1 MRPVNFRLLVL
12 FMPVFVLSGLNAQNS
27 VKPAYLNTSLPAEQR
42 AADLVHRMTVE
53 EKVSQLVNQSRAI
66 PRLNVPDYDWWSEAL
81 HGVANNGGIT
91 TFPEPVGL
99 AATFD
104 TDVIHR
110 MAIATSV
117 EGRIKYVQGTA
128 TATSLRVSTSGRR
141 TSTSFAIPVGDAAR
155 KPTGKTRS

>member
-1 MRPVNFRLLVL
+1 MKSIQSTESPKMCSSKSPILVATILLISV
-12 FMPVFVLSGLNAQNS
+12 VGLCAQNPE
-27 VKPAYLNTSLPAEQR
+27 KPAYLNTSLSAEQR
-42 AADLVHRMTVE
+42 ASDLVHRMTVE

-104 TDVIHR
+104 PDAIHR
-110 MAIATSV
+110 MAIATST
-117 EGRIKYVQGTA
+117 EA
-128 TATSLRVSTSGRR
+128 
-141 TSTSFAIPVGDAAR
+141 
-155 KPTGKTRS
+155 

>member
-1 MRPVNFRLLVL
+1 MVPAKLSILALLAL
-12 FMPVFVLSGLNAQNS
+12 LLSFAGLNAQNS
-27 VKPAYLNTSLPAEQR
+27 PAPDYLNTALPLGKR

-104 TDVIHR
+104 TDVIHQ
-110 MAIATSV
+110 MAIATSI
-117 EGRIKYVQGTA
+117 E
-128 TATSLRVSTSGRR
+128 
-141 TSTSFAIPVGDAAR
+141 
-155 KPTGKTRS
+155 

>member
-1 MRPVNFRLLVL
+1 MRKTPE
-12 FMPVFVLSGLNAQNS
+12 
-27 VKPAYLNTSLPAEQR
+27 KPAYLNTSLPAEQR

-81 HGVANNGGIT
+81 HGVPTTAVSP

-104 TDVIHR
+104 TGCHSPDGHR
-110 MAIATSV
+110 D
-117 EGRIKYVQGTA
+117 QH
-128 TATSLRVSTSGRR
+128 
-141 TSTSFAIPVGDAAR
+141 
-155 KPTGKTRS
+155 

>member
-1 MRPVNFRLLVL
+1 MRPFNFRVLVL
-12 FMPVFVLSGLNAQNS
+12 FVPMFALNDLNAQNS
-27 VKPAYLNTSLPAEQR
+27 EKPAYLNTSLPAEQR
-42 AADLVHRMTVE
+42 AADLVHHMTVE

>member
-1 MRPVNFRLLVL
+1 M
-12 FMPVFVLSGLNAQNS
+12 S
-27 VKPAYLNTSLPAEQR
+27 AEQR

-104 TDVIHR
+104 TDVIHQ
-110 MAIATSV
+110 MAIATSI
-117 EGRIKYVQGTA
+117 EARIKYVEGMKDGHSDIFRGSRLLGAEHQHLPRSPLGPRTGD
-128 TATSLRVSTSGRR
+128 LRRR
-141 TSTSFAIPVGDAAR
+141 S
-155 KPTGKTRS
+155 RS

>member
-27 VKPAYLNTSLPAEQR
+27 VKPAYLNTSLPAGQR

-128 TATSLRVSTSGRR
+128 TATSFRVSTSGPQ
-141 TSTSFAIPVGDAAR
+141 TSTSFAIPAGDAAR
-155 KPTGKTRS
+155 KPMGKTHS

>member
-12 FMPVFVLSGLNAQNS
+12 FVPVFVLSGLNAQNS
-27 VKPAYLNTSLPAEQR
+27 EKPAYLNTSLSAEQR

-91 TFPEPVGL
+91 TISRAGRPGSHL
-99 AATFD
+99 R
-104 TDVIHR
+104 HR
-110 MAIATSV
+110 SHSPH
-117 EGRIKYVQGTA
+117 GNCDQY
-128 TATSLRVSTSGRR
+128 
-141 TSTSFAIPVGDAAR
+141 
-155 KPTGKTRS
+155 

>member
-1 MRPVNFRLLVL
+1 
-12 FMPVFVLSGLNAQNS
+12 MPVFVLNGLNAQNS
-27 VKPAYLNTSLPAEQR
+27 EKPAYLNTSLPAEQR

-104 TDVIHR
+104 TGCHPPDGHCD
-110 MAIATSV
+110 
-117 EGRIKYVQGTA
+117 QH
-128 TATSLRVSTSGRR
+128 
-141 TSTSFAIPVGDAAR
+141 
-155 KPTGKTRS
+155 